1 MLADRVALIV
11 GASRGIGAA
20 IAKRLAKDG
29 FSVLINCSKES
40 SLGLANKVKIECES
54 FGVKA
59 LCFAADVSKYNECE
73 EMVNFAQLNFGRID
87 CLINNAGITKDGL
100 VVRMPLQDFDRVLDV
115 NVKGVFNTIK
125 LVGAIMVRQRSGRI
139 VNMSSVV
146 GLRGNAGQVNYS
158 ATKAAVIGITKSAA
172 KELGARG
179 ILVNAV
185 APGFIDTDMTANI
198 KQELKEKIKQNIVLK
213 RFGLAREVAGV
224 VSFLCG
230 EDGSYI
236 TGQTLVVD
244 GCLII

>member
-20 IAKRLAKDG
+20 IAKRLARDG

>member
-1 MLADRVALIV
+1 MLADKVALIV

-29 FSVLINCSKES
+29 FNVLINCSKES
-40 SLGLANKVKIECES
+40 SLSLANEVKRECES
-54 FGVKA
+54 FGVSA
-59 LCFAADVSKYNECE
+59 FCFAADVSKYEECE
-73 EMVNFAQLNFGRID
+73 AMVNFAKLNFGRID
-87 CLINNAGITKDGL
+87 CLINNAGIAKDGL

-146 GLRGNAGQVNYS
+146 GIRGNAGQVNYS

-185 APGFIDTDMTANI
+185 APGFIETDMTANI

-213 RFGLAREVAGV
+213 RFGLASEVAGV
-224 VSFLCG
+224 VSFLCS
-230 EDGSYI
+230 EDGAYI